1 MSRGLPLAVTGL
13 VAAVLAG
20 GCASDNPREGGFLGG
35 VAGLASGKYEDRV
48 HSRQESLDSL
58 KAARADIE
66 SEQKGL
72 QSRKSASEQQ
82 LKAERQKLARLETDT
97 RKLSDKVKAL
107 KADDARQQGQVTELE
122 RRTRELEGKVQQA
135 SRPQGADALEG
146 DGSGPQDARRAQL
159 EAQRRQL
166 EEEYRLLT
174 DMYLKL
180 GS

>member
-1 MSRGLPLAVTGL
+1 MSRPLPLVVTGL
-13 VAAVLAG
+13 VAAALTA

-35 VAGLASGKYEDRV
+35 VGGLASGNYEDRV
-48 HSRQESLDSL
+48 RSRQESLDSL
-58 KAARADIE
+58 KAARTDIE
-66 SEQKGL
+66 SEQAGL

-97 RKLSDKVKAL
+97 RKLSEKVKTL
-107 KADDARQQGQVTELE
+107 KADEARQQGQVAELA

-135 SRPQGADALEG
+135 GRPQGADALEG